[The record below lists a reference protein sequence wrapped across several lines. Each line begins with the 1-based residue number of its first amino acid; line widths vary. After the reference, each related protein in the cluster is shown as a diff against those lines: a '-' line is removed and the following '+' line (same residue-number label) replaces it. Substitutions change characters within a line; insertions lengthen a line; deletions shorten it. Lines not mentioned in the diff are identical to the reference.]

1 VRTKEASVIPGKNST
16 DAALL
21 GSSVAGKKFGKDMD
35 TDMRKLKTL
44 MEKVGGIQGSNLR
57 KGVAGFAAALSVFCL
72 SAISCYAVEGKVT
85 AETAKIRAQTST
97 DSEVVG
103 STQRGKTI
111 DILEAVKDSAG
122 SVWYK
127 VSVSGGGYGY
137 IRSDLVETSAAIE
150 PTSQAGASGT
160 GSSSSAPAETTPTS
174 IGEQPATITSSKN
187 ANIRSGASTQHSTVA
202 TLPNG
207 TGVTLIGE
215 ANDSSGNKWYQVR
228 CTYNDKTVE
237 GYVRSDL
244 VTLGGDGAEAAEGE
258 NPEGTEGENPEGAE
272 GENPEGAEGEN
283 PEGAE
288 GGEGGE
294 PTEPA
299 PEEEHNDYEIVYA
312 QNDTGEYEYYLYNNI
327 DGTRQKLN
335 ELLSAI
341 STANESNESLQD
353 QVDKGKIIII
363 ILAGVIII
371 LFIVLTVLLFKIRE
385 LYYGDDYEE
394 EEEEEEEEPEPEPV
408 KKKRRKRPQEEE
420 EEEEEEEEPPV
431 RKKKPRPQGT
441 GERPAKSQER
451 AGQSRTKG
459 DRELHALENKEP
471 AKKQPA
477 RKPQNFLVDDDEFEF
492 EFLNMDDKD
501 L

>member
-1 VRTKEASVIPGKNST
+1 
-16 DAALL
+16 
-21 GSSVAGKKFGKDMD
+21 MD
-35 TDMRKLKTL
+35 TDMRKLKAL
-44 MEKVGGIQGSNLR
+44 MEKIGGMRRNNIK
-57 KGVAGFAAALSVFCL
+57 KGAAGFAVALSVFCL
-72 SAISCYAVEGKVT
+72 SGLSCYAVEGKVT

-127 VSVSGGGYGY
+127 VSVAGGGYGY
-137 IRSDLVETSAAIE
+137 IRSDLVETSQTIE
-150 PTSQAGASGT
+150 PTSQASTSQA
-160 GSSSSAPAETTPTS
+160 GSSASAPAETTPTS

-207 TGVTLIGE
+207 TAVTLIGE
-215 ANDSSGNKWYQVR
+215 ANDSSGNKWYQIS
-228 CTYNDKTVE
+228 CTYNDKAVE

-244 VTLGGDGAEAAEGE
+244 ITVGGEPAPGEA
-258 NPEGTEGENPEGAE
+258 AE

-283 PEGAE
+283 PEGMEGENPEGAE
-288 GGEGGE
+288 GAEGSE
-294 PTEPA
+294 PAQPA
-299 PEEEHNDYEIVYA
+299 PEEEHNDYEIVYT
-312 QNDTGEYEYYLYNNI
+312 QNDTGEYEYYLYNNV

-341 STANESNESLQD
+341 SFANENNQKLQD

-363 ILAGVIII
+363 ILAVVIVI
-371 LFIVLTVLLFKIRE
+371 LFIVLTVLLFKIRS
-385 LYYGDDYEE
+385 LYYGDYDEDEE

-408 KKKRRKRPQEEE
+408 KRKRRRRIQEEE
-420 EEEEEEEEPPV
+420 EEEEEEEERPPV
-431 RKKKPRPQGT
+431 RKKRPRPQDGE
-441 GERPAKSQER
+441 ERPARAQER
-451 AGQSRTKG
+451 STQPRSKG
-459 DRELHALENKEP
+459 SERELRALENREP

-477 RKPQNFLVDDDEFEF
+477 KKPQNFLVDDDEFEF

>member
-1 VRTKEASVIPGKNST
+1 MK
-16 DAALL
+16 
-21 GSSVAGKKFGKDMD
+21 
-35 TDMRKLKTL
+35 KLKTL
-44 MEKVGGIQGSNLR
+44 MKEIGGIRGNNI
-57 KGVAGFAAALSVFCL
+57 KKGAAGVAIALSVFCL
-72 SAISCYAVEGKVT
+72 SGLSCYAVEGRVT

-127 VSVSGGGYGY
+127 VSVAGGGYGY
-137 IRSDLVETSAAIE
+137 IRSDLVETSQTIE
-150 PTSQAGASGT
+150 PTSQASASQN

-207 TGVTLIGE
+207 TAVTLIGE
-215 ANDSSGNKWYQVR
+215 ANDSSGNKWYQIS
-228 CTYNDKTVE
+228 CTYNDKAVE

-244 VTLGGDGAEAAEGE
+244 ITVGGEPAPGEA
-258 NPEGTEGENPEGAE
+258 AE

-283 PEGAE
+283 PEGTEGESPEGAE
-288 GGEGGE
+288 GAEGSE
-294 PTEPA
+294 PAQPA
-299 PEEEHNDYEIVYA
+299 PEEEHNDYEIVYT
-312 QNDTGEYEYYLYNNI
+312 QNDTGEYEYYLYNNV

-341 STANESNESLQD
+341 SFANENNQKLQD
-353 QVDKGKIIII
+353 QMDKGKIIII
-363 ILAGVIII
+363 ILAVVIVI
-371 LFIVLTVLLFKIRE
+371 LFIVLTVLLFKIRS
-385 LYYGDDYEE
+385 LYYDDYDEDE

-408 KKKRRKRPQEEE
+408 KRKKRRRIQEEE
-420 EEEEEEEEPPV
+420 EEEEEEEERPPV
-431 RKKKPRPQGT
+431 RKKRPRPQDGE
-441 GERPAKSQER
+441 ERPARAQER
-451 AGQSRTKG
+451 SPQPRSKG
-459 DRELHALENKEP
+459 SERELRALENREP

-477 RKPQNFLVDDDEFEF
+477 KKPQNFLVDDDEFEF

>member
-1 VRTKEASVIPGKNST
+1 
-16 DAALL
+16 
-21 GSSVAGKKFGKDMD
+21 
-35 TDMRKLKTL
+35 MRKLKTL
-44 MEKVGGIQGSNLR
+44 MGKISGIRRNNIK
-57 KGVAGFAAALSVFCL
+57 KGVAGFAIALSAFCL
-72 SAISCYAVEGKVT
+72 STLSCYAVEGKVT

-111 DILEAVKDSAG
+111 DILEAVKDSSG

-127 VSVSGGGYGY
+127 VAVAGGGYGY
-137 IRSDLVETSAAIE
+137 IRSDLVETSQTIE
-150 PTSQAGASGT
+150 PTSQASASQS
-160 GSSSSAPAETTPTS
+160 GSAASAPAETTPTS

-207 TGVTLIGE
+207 TAVTLIGE
-215 ANDSSGNKWYQVR
+215 ANDSSGNKWYQIS
-228 CTYNDKTVE
+228 CTYNDKAVE

-244 VTLGGDGAEAAEGE
+244 ISLGAEVTGGEGAEGENPEGVEGE

-272 GENPEGAEGEN
+272 GE
-283 PEGAE
+283 
-288 GGEGGE
+288 GGEGTE
-294 PTEPA
+294 PSEPA
-299 PEEEHNDYEIVYA
+299 PEEHNDYEIVYT
-312 QNDTGEYEYYLYNNI
+312 QNDTGEYEYYLYNNV

-341 STANESNESLQD
+341 SYANQSNQELQD

-363 ILAGVIII
+363 VLAVVIVI
-371 LFIVLTVLLFKIRE
+371 LFIVLTVLLFKIRS
-385 LYYGDDYEE
+385 LYYGDYDEDDE
-394 EEEEEEEEPEPEPV
+394 EEEEEEEEPEPEPEPV
-408 KKKRRKRPQEEE
+408 KRKRRRRIQEDEE
-420 EEEEEEEEPPV
+420 DEEEEEPPV
-431 RKKKPRPQGT
+431 RKKRPRPQDV
-441 GERPAKSQER
+441 EEKPARSQER
-451 AGQSRTKG
+451 AGQPRTKG
-459 DRELHALENKEP
+459 GEKELRALENREP
-471 AKKQPA
+471 AKRQPT

>member
-1 VRTKEASVIPGKNST
+1 
-16 DAALL
+16 
-21 GSSVAGKKFGKDMD
+21 
-35 TDMRKLKTL
+35 MRKLKTL
-44 MEKVGGIQGSNLR
+44 MGKISGIRRNNIK
-57 KGVAGFAAALSVFCL
+57 KGVAGFAIALSAFCL
-72 SAISCYAVEGKVT
+72 STLSCYAVEGKVT

-111 DILEAVKDSAG
+111 DILEAVKDSSG

-127 VSVSGGGYGY
+127 VAVAGGGYGY
-137 IRSDLVETSAAIE
+137 IRSDLVETSQTIE
-150 PTSQAGASGT
+150 PTSQASASQS
-160 GSSSSAPAETTPTS
+160 GSAASAPAETTPTS

-207 TGVTLIGE
+207 TAVTLIGE
-215 ANDSSGNKWYQVR
+215 ANDSSGNKWYQIS

-244 VTLGGDGAEAAEGE
+244 ITLGGEVTGGEGVDGENPEGVEEENPEGVEGE
-258 NPEGTEGENPEGAE
+258 NPEGVEGTEGT
-272 GENPEGAEGEN
+272 
-283 PEGAE
+283 
-288 GGEGGE
+288 E
-294 PTEPA
+294 PSEPA
-299 PEEEHNDYEIVYA
+299 PEEHNDYEIVYA

-341 STANESNESLQD
+341 SYANQSNQELQD
-353 QVDKGKIIII
+353 QIDKGKIIII
-363 ILAGVIII
+363 VLAVVIVI
-371 LFIVLTVLLFKIRE
+371 LFIVLTVLLFKIRS
-385 LYYGDDYEE
+385 LYYGDYDEYDE
-394 EEEEEEEEPEPEPV
+394 EEEEEEEEPEPEPEPI
-408 KKKRRKRPQEEE
+408 KKKRRRRIQEEE
-420 EEEEEEEEPPV
+420 EEEDEEEQPPV
-431 RKKKPRPQGT
+431 KKKRPRPQDV
-441 GERPAKSQER
+441 EEKPARSQER
-451 AGQSRTKG
+451 AGQPRTKG
-459 DRELHALENKEP
+459 GEKELHALENREP
-471 AKKQPA
+471 AKKQPT

>member
-1 VRTKEASVIPGKNST
+1 MRIKEVNVLPEKSNCEGT
-16 DAALL
+16 WQLQ
-21 GSSVAGKKFGKDMD
+21 KKFGKGMD

-44 MEKVGGIQGSNLR
+44 MESIGGMRRNIIG
-57 KGVAGFAAALSVFCL
+57 KGAAGFAVALSVFCL
-72 SAISCYAVEGKVT
+72 SALSCYAVEGKVT

-137 IRSDLVETSAAIE
+137 IRSDLVETSATIE
-150 PTSQAGASGT
+150 PTSQSGGSQS
-160 GSSSSAPAETTPTS
+160 GSSTSAPAETTPTS

-215 ANDSSGNKWYQVR
+215 ATDNAGNKWYQIS
-228 CTYNDKTVE
+228 CTYNDKAVQ

-244 VTLGGDGAEAAEGE
+244 ITVGGSSPEGGGESPEGTEGE
-258 NPEGTEGENPEGAE
+258 NPEGTEGENPEGTE
-272 GENPEGAEGEN
+272 GM
-283 PEGAE
+283 EGAE
-288 GGEGGE
+288 GGE
-294 PTEPA
+294 PAEPA
-299 PEEEHNDYEIVYA
+299 PEEEHNDYEIVYT
-312 QNDTGEYEYYLYNNI
+312 QNETGEYEYYLYNNI

-335 ELLSAI
+335 ELLTAI
-341 STANESNESLQD
+341 GTANESNQQLQD
-353 QVDKGKIIII
+353 QIDKGKIIII
-363 ILAGVIII
+363 VLAGVIVL
-371 LFIVLTVLLFKIRE
+371 LFIVLTILLFKIRE
-385 LYYGDDYEE
+385 LYYGDDYED

-408 KKKRRKRPQEEE
+408 KRKRRKPVQE

-431 RKKKPRPQGT
+431 RKKRPRPQEE
-441 GERPAKSQER
+441 ERPVRNQSR
-451 AGQSRTKG
+451 SGQSRAKG
-459 DRELHALENKEP
+459 ERELHALENKEP
-471 AKKQPA
+471 VRKQPA

>member
-1 VRTKEASVIPGKNST
+1 
-16 DAALL
+16 
-21 GSSVAGKKFGKDMD
+21 MD
-35 TDMRKLKTL
+35 TIMRKFKTL
-44 MEKVGGIQGSNLR
+44 REIISGTGRNNMKR
-57 KGVAGFAAALSVFCL
+57 TVAGFAIALTAFCL
-72 SAISCYAVEGKVT
+72 STLSCYAVEGKVT

-111 DILEAVKDSAG
+111 DILEAVKDSSG

-127 VSVSGGGYGY
+127 VSVTGGGYGY
-137 IRSDLVETSAAIE
+137 IRSDLVETSATIE
-150 PTSQAGASGT
+150 PTSQTSTSQAGT
-160 GSSSSAPAETTPTS
+160 SAPAETTPTS
-174 IGEQPATITSSKN
+174 IGEQSATITSNKN

-207 TGVTLIGE
+207 TAVTLIGE
-215 ANDSSGNKWYQVR
+215 ANDNSGNKWYQIR
-228 CTYNDKTVE
+228 CTYNDKEVE

-244 VTLGGDGAEAAEGE
+244 ITLGGTGGEAAPAEGTEGENPEGTEGE

-272 GENPEGAEGEN
+272 GTEG
-283 PEGAE
+283 
-288 GGEGGE
+288 
-294 PTEPA
+294 TEPSQPA
-299 PEEEHNDYEIVYA
+299 PEEHNDYEIVYA
-312 QNDTGEYEYYLYNNI
+312 QNDTGEYEYYLYNNM

-341 STANESNESLQD
+341 SFANESNQKLQD
-353 QVDKGKIIII
+353 QIDKGKIIII
-363 ILAGVIII
+363 ILAVVIVI
-371 LFIVLTVLLFKIRE
+371 LFIVMTILLFKIRS
-385 LYYGDDYEE
+385 LYYGDYDEDEEE

-408 KKKRRKRPQEEE
+408 KRKRRRRIEEEDEEE
-420 EEEEEEEEPPV
+420 EEQQPPV
-431 RKKKPRPQGT
+431 KKKRPRPQEGE
-441 GERPAKSQER
+441 ERPARSQER
-451 AGQSRTKG
+451 TAQPKPKG
-459 DRELHALENKEP
+459 SERELRALENREP